1 MTHCMTKL
9 GAKYLTILSLCL
21 SGTLFARELSKF
33 ETVAPGEAQ
42 MTAALIA
49 KISEQLKM
57 KRDAHAK
64 DHGCVDGIT
73 VKVKD
78 NLGALQ
84 IGPFAT
90 PGYEYKGAILRL
102 SHGSGNPKANDNE
115 KGGHGFALKI
125 PLPEEQQALVED
137 IPGEEMFM
145 EKKYYKSFDIITISA
160 LHEFMV
166 STVFDYPEFFAVTGA
181 IAKIKA
187 DVQAGLIPAE
197 EAGPL
202 IQKTMNDLYLHLDST
217 DPAQKKRAT
226 EAALIGVSS
235 QYETFDLFE
244 TVNTYQSWVPSLY
257 GDDTAVKYQFRPVAC
272 EASAGTPQ
280 NVVQGRELMESLGV
294 QNNPNRLKETL
305 KARLV
310 QGPTCYELAVHVLE
324 TGSESLVEFA
334 EKAWPGREKADAYKA
349 VATLTIP
356 QKIEGQELIDP
367 AICEKLSMNPGHA
380 PKGFVGIGGI
390 QRSRTLIYAAI
401 ESLRNN
407 QALGLVPLP
416 E

>member
-1 MTHCMTKL
+1 MTKF
-9 GAKYLTILSLCL
+9 GAKYSMFLSLCL
-21 SGTLFARELSKF
+21 SGNLFARTLSKF
-33 ETVAPGEAQ
+33 ETVPQGEEQ
-42 MTAALIA
+42 MTNALIA
-49 KISEQLKM
+49 KISEQIKK

-64 DHGCVDGIT
+64 DHGCVDGVT

-90 PGYEYKGAILRL
+90 PNYEYTGAIIRL
-102 SHGSGNPKANDNE
+102 SHGSGNPKANDND

-145 EKKYYKSFDIITISA
+145 DKKYYKSFDIITISA

-166 STVFDYPEFFAVTGA
+166 STVADYPEFFAVTGA

-187 DVQAGLIPAE
+187 DVLAGVIPPN

-217 DPAQKKRAT
+217 DPAQKKRPT
-226 EAALIGVSS
+226 EAALIGVTS

-244 TVNTYQSWVPSLY
+244 SVNTYQSWVPSLY
-257 GDDTAVKYQFRPVAC
+257 GNDTAVKYQFRPVAC

-280 NVVQGRELMESLGV
+280 NPLQGKALMESLGV
-294 QNNPNRLKETL
+294 QNDPNRLKETL

-324 TGSESLVEFA
+324 SGSEALVESA
-334 EKAWPGREKADAYKA
+334 EKAWPGREKPDAYKA

-356 QKIEGQELIDP
+356 QKAQGQELIDP
-367 AICEKLSMNPGHA
+367 AVCEKMSMNPGHA

-401 ESLRNN
+401 ESLRNK
-407 QALGLVPLP
+407 QMLGLVPLP

>member
-1 MTHCMTKL
+1 MTKH
-9 GAKYLTILSLCL
+9 GAKYSFILSLCF
-21 SGTLFARELSKF
+21 GGNLFARPLSKF
-33 ETVAPGEAQ
+33 ETLTQGEQQ

-49 KISEQLKM
+49 KISEQIKK

-84 IGPFAT
+84 KGPFAI
-90 PGYEYKGAILRL
+90 PGFEYEGAILRL
-102 SHGSGNPKANDNE
+102 SHGSGNPKASDND

-166 STVFDYPEFFAVTGA
+166 STVADYPEFFAVTGA

-187 DVQAGLIPAE
+187 DVAAGVIPAN
-197 EAGPL
+197 EAGAL

-217 DPAQKKRAT
+217 DPLQKKRPT
-226 EAALIGVSS
+226 EAALIGASS

-244 TVNTYQSWVPSLY
+244 SVNTYQSWVPSLY

-280 NVVQGRELMESLGV
+280 NLLQGKALMESLGV
-294 QNNPNRLKETL
+294 QNDPNRLKETL

-310 QGPTCYELAVHVLE
+310 QGPTCYEIAVHVLE

-334 EKAWPGREKADAYKA
+334 EKAWPNREKPNAYKA

-356 QKIEGQELIDP
+356 QKAPGQELIDP
-367 AICEKLSMNPGHA
+367 AICEKMSMNPGHA

-401 ESLRNN
+401 ESLRNK
-407 QALGLVPLP
+407 QTLGLLPLP